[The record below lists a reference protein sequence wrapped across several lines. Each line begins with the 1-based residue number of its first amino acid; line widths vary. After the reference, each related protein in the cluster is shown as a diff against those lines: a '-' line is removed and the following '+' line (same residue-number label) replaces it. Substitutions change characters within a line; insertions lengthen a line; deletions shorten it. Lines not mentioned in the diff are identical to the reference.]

1 MATSSLDLSSTE
13 LSLIDCGV
21 SGLLDLPLQSHLL
34 SLNLH
39 SNYIQRL
46 ENLNRLTLL
55 RHLDL
60 SSNQITKIEGLDS
73 LKSLRT
79 LNLSC
84 NLICVVEGLF
94 QLRSLVK
101 LNLSFNQIDDV
112 SGFKFIS
119 GSGFKLAH
127 IELHGNRI
135 RSAVRFAHSLSQCS
149 NLQDLVLSQEGS
161 SNPVCHQTGYRSDLL
176 SRLPQLKS
184 LDGRD
189 KYGHISVTKDIIED
203 IPGLDE
209 YIEYLD
215 STSTTDTVQEPPVM
229 DLITPKIDEAM
240 EQFKRRC
247 QTSYDTTTSISDV
260 DRSPSQRNIQQP
272 SENPDYTHRLEQLES
287 QISQLLNKN
296 QQVYVAESS
305 RPTDKENR
313 SLVHSAKLQAER
325 DIVTEESE
333 DDINKTPIKKSMR
346 KQRKTKVPNY
356 QRQTVASGV
365 KKDSLNVRSTTSSE
379 DMECRISL
387 EDRSLTVKAQKTIPV
402 KSVNL
407 DHKLRQDT
415 ATTYTQMMKELEQ
428 ERERRWKSEQATKKL
443 ADYIKELQEKA
454 KEDSNIKATAIDAT
468 SHLKNALMNE
478 KETKEKL
485 KAQSD
490 SLQEKVKLL
499 KEELCK
505 SRQHE
510 SSQKEAIKSMEETL
524 TKQEREKLQQDAHIN
539 KKYQEVQMRCAALNR
554 EVDMLR
560 QSSEKQKH
568 QIHQLQELLANR
580 EQEHREE
587 LKKRYTLDS
596 PQLQSVIE
604 KEIKQIEKEYK
615 TEVKTQQEKIDVL
628 GRQYTELEDEFRMA
642 LQIEA
647 SRFQQ
652 VQEAFE
658 RISEENAGNKTE
670 LMGALKKDEKA
681 SAMLKELSL
690 LVKEQKGRIAELS
703 KSKQEQALEY
713 RERVQTL
720 EAHVEEARKRMVQFE
735 LLKKEKGRISAEL
748 DAKQS
753 VIDGLKA
760 ERKLWGQELAQQG
773 SSLAQ
778 DRGRLEAKIET
789 LQVELNTMKKHL
801 EKETDVVKIK
811 TKMIDDQTESIKKL
825 KEGLLERDE
834 EIRKSR
840 EEALRIQKSLEEQ
853 LAEEKSISQDNQE
866 MVERLQER
874 KTELKQ
880 QIEDLKIQL
889 DESQNAHSVLN
900 NKWKEKSN
908 LISSLEQQVGQM
920 KQSWEDKEKRLTKE
934 RDRAVEATSLAV
946 QKLKSID
953 ETFHQKLE
961 AKDRSYHDHINQ
973 LEEEKRK
980 EIEQANRQVFVV
992 EQEMRDLLRETE
1004 SNKRGMEDKVK
1015 QMTKALASVAQ

>member
-1 MATSSLDLSSTE
+1 
-13 LSLIDCGV
+13 
-21 SGLLDLPLQSHLL
+21 
-34 SLNLH
+34 
-39 SNYIQRL
+39 
-46 ENLNRLTLL
+46 
-55 RHLDL
+55 
-60 SSNQITKIEGLDS
+60 
-73 LKSLRT
+73 
-79 LNLSC
+79 
-84 NLICVVEGLF
+84 
-94 QLRSLVK
+94 
-101 LNLSFNQIDDV
+101 
-112 SGFKFIS
+112 
-119 GSGFKLAH
+119 
-127 IELHGNRI
+127 
-135 RSAVRFAHSLSQCS
+135 
-149 NLQDLVLSQEGS
+149 
-161 SNPVCHQTGYRSDLL
+161 
-176 SRLPQLKS
+176 
-184 LDGRD
+184 
-189 KYGHISVTKDIIED
+189 
-203 IPGLDE
+203 
-209 YIEYLD
+209 
-215 STSTTDTVQEPPVM
+215 
-229 DLITPKIDEAM
+229 
-240 EQFKRRC
+240 
-247 QTSYDTTTSISDV
+247 
-260 DRSPSQRNIQQP
+260 
-272 SENPDYTHRLEQLES
+272 
-287 QISQLLNKN
+287 
-296 QQVYVAESS
+296 
-305 RPTDKENR
+305 
-313 SLVHSAKLQAER
+313 
-325 DIVTEESE
+325 
-333 DDINKTPIKKSMR
+333 
-346 KQRKTKVPNY
+346 
-356 QRQTVASGV
+356 
-365 KKDSLNVRSTTSSE
+365 
-379 DMECRISL
+379 
-387 EDRSLTVKAQKTIPV
+387 
-402 KSVNL
+402 
-407 DHKLRQDT
+407 
-415 ATTYTQMMKELEQ
+415 
-428 ERERRWKSEQATKKL
+428 
-443 ADYIKELQEKA
+443 
-454 KEDSNIKATAIDAT
+454 
-468 SHLKNALMNE
+468 
-478 KETKEKL
+478 
-485 KAQSD
+485 
-490 SLQEKVKLL
+490 
-499 KEELCK
+499 
-505 SRQHE
+505 
-510 SSQKEAIKSMEETL
+510 
-524 TKQEREKLQQDAHIN
+524 
-539 KKYQEVQMRCAALNR
+539 
-554 EVDMLR
+554 
-560 QSSEKQKH
+560 
-568 QIHQLQELLANR
+568 
-580 EQEHREE
+580 
-587 LKKRYTLDS
+587 
-596 PQLQSVIE
+596 
-604 KEIKQIEKEYK
+604 
-615 TEVKTQQEKIDVL
+615 
-628 GRQYTELEDEFRMA
+628 MA

-1015 QMTKALASVAQ
+1015 QMTKALGELQSDLY

>member
-365 KKDSLNVRSTTSSE
+365 KKDSLNVRSTT
-379 DMECRISL
+379 R
-387 EDRSLTVKAQKTIPV
+387 
-402 KSVNL
+402 
-407 DHKLRQDT
+407 
-415 ATTYTQMMKELEQ
+415 
-428 ERERRWKSEQATKKL
+428 
-443 ADYIKELQEKA
+443 
-454 KEDSNIKATAIDAT
+454 
-468 SHLKNALMNE
+468 
-478 KETKEKL
+478 
-485 KAQSD
+485 
-490 SLQEKVKLL
+490 
-499 KEELCK
+499 
-505 SRQHE
+505 
-510 SSQKEAIKSMEETL
+510 
-524 TKQEREKLQQDAHIN
+524 
-539 KKYQEVQMRCAALNR
+539 
-554 EVDMLR
+554 
-560 QSSEKQKH
+560 
-568 QIHQLQELLANR
+568 
-580 EQEHREE
+580 
-587 LKKRYTLDS
+587 
-596 PQLQSVIE
+596 
-604 KEIKQIEKEYK
+604 
-615 TEVKTQQEKIDVL
+615 
-628 GRQYTELEDEFRMA
+628 
-642 LQIEA
+642 
-647 SRFQQ
+647 
-652 VQEAFE
+652 
-658 RISEENAGNKTE
+658 
-670 LMGALKKDEKA
+670 
-681 SAMLKELSL
+681 
-690 LVKEQKGRIAELS
+690 
-703 KSKQEQALEY
+703 
-713 RERVQTL
+713 
-720 EAHVEEARKRMVQFE
+720 
-735 LLKKEKGRISAEL
+735 
-748 DAKQS
+748 
-753 VIDGLKA
+753 
-760 ERKLWGQELAQQG
+760 
-773 SSLAQ
+773 
-778 DRGRLEAKIET
+778 
-789 LQVELNTMKKHL
+789 
-801 EKETDVVKIK
+801 
-811 TKMIDDQTESIKKL
+811 
-825 KEGLLERDE
+825 
-834 EIRKSR
+834 
-840 EEALRIQKSLEEQ
+840 
-853 LAEEKSISQDNQE
+853 
-866 MVERLQER
+866 
-874 KTELKQ
+874 
-880 QIEDLKIQL
+880 
-889 DESQNAHSVLN
+889 
-900 NKWKEKSN
+900 
-908 LISSLEQQVGQM
+908 
-920 KQSWEDKEKRLTKE
+920 
-934 RDRAVEATSLAV
+934 
-946 QKLKSID
+946 
-953 ETFHQKLE
+953 
-961 AKDRSYHDHINQ
+961 
-973 LEEEKRK
+973 
-980 EIEQANRQVFVV
+980 
-992 EQEMRDLLRETE
+992 
-1004 SNKRGMEDKVK
+1004 
-1015 QMTKALASVAQ
+1015 